1 MIIDNFRMIVKY
13 YTLKKYL
20 MNKLDYS
27 EQTAKNAIAEIRK
40 MDPEI
45 LHMFVVWFNGDI
57 SAPLPNKK
65 INGITLQN
73 IIDLNHVD
81 PVSAFI
87 DLNWIKEDPDKA
99 KYYIAKPCSS
109 ISEQEITKDMKDEL
123 RNIAK
128 KKGWQIS
135 ESAENQSDIQI
146 GE

>member
-20 MNKLDYS
+20 INKLDYDD
-27 EQTAKNAIAEIRK
+27 QTAKATIAEIRK

-87 DLNWIKEDPDKA
+87 DLNWIKEDPDNA
-99 KYYIAKPCSS
+99 RYYIAKPCSS
-109 ISEQEITKDMKDEL
+109 SSEQDITEDMKEEL

-128 KKGWQIS
+128 KKGWKIS
-135 ESAENQSDIQI
+135 EGTENQDNIEI